1 MKIFVAKDFMAQF
14 TNKRLLVVYNPGMK
28 KMLGLIVLTLIAL
41 PALSR
46 DFSIHQVMGK
56 SARQVDAAIGK
67 PLSIGE
73 GGTFREY
80 GTKRSG
86 WYVRFTGGKSTKAT
100 VTFRTAFAKP
110 EAALEAIDL
119 KVGKLKP
126 TKVLFLSRRWEKLE
140 GLKNITVRSLDGK
153 RWDTIEI
160 EK

>member
-1 MKIFVAKDFMAQF
+1 M
-14 TNKRLLVVYNPGMK
+14 VYNPGMK
-28 KMLGLIVLTLIAL
+28 KMLAIVGLAVIAL
-41 PALSR
+41 PALCK

-56 SARQVDAAIGK
+56 EPRQVDAAIGK

-73 GGTFREY
+73 KGAFREY

-86 WYVRFTGGKSTKAT
+86 WYVRFAGGKSVLAT

-110 EAALEAIDL
+110 EIALEAIDL

-126 TKVLFLSRRWEKLE
+126 VKSMLLSHRWEKLE
-140 GLKNITVRSLDGK
+140 GLKSVTVRSLDGK

>member
-1 MKIFVAKDFMAQF
+1 MNKTVA
-14 TNKRLLVVYNPGMK
+14 LLVFG
-28 KMLGLIVLTLIAL
+28 LIAL
-41 PALSR
+41 PALAK
-46 DFSIHQVMGK
+46 DFSIHRVMGK

-73 GGTFREY
+73 SGAFREY

-86 WYVRFTGGKSTKAT
+86 WYVRFTEGKSVMAT
-100 VTFRTAFAKP
+100 VTFRAAFPSP

-119 KVGKLKP
+119 KVRKRKP
-126 TKVLFLSRRWEKLE
+126 SKSMLLSRRWEKLE
-140 GLKNITVRSLDGK
+140 GLKSVVVRSLDGK